1 MAYGDITNQSSKS
14 FLPEKSMLVQQG
26 VHAIVMKDN
35 LSAISHVSDTVDL
48 KDLTTVTG
56 FQGASLYV
64 GVTGDVKVNMAATD
78 NTVLFR
84 DVQAGTFLP
93 IKVNRV
99 WAAGTTA
106 DSIIA
111 LY

>member
-1 MAYGDITNQSSKS
+1 MAYGDISNQDSKT

-26 VHAIVMKDN
+26 VHAVAIKDTSN
-35 LSAISHVSDTVDL
+35 SINHLSDTVDL
-48 KDLTTVTG
+48 KDLTAIKA

-64 GVTGDVKVNMAATD
+64 GSSGDIKVNMAGTD
-78 NTVLFR
+78 NTVVFKE
-84 DVQAGTFLP
+84 VQAGTFLP

-99 WAAGTTA
+99 WSTSTTA
-106 DSIIA
+106 DFIVA

>member
-1 MAYGDITNQSSKS
+1 MAYGDISKQTS
-14 FLPEKSMLVQQG
+14 NTFLPEKSMLVQQG
-26 VHAIVMKDN
+26 VHAVAVKDTAGSIN
-35 LSAISHVSDTVDL
+35 HVSDTVDL
-48 KDLTTVTG
+48 KDLTAVKA

-64 GVTGDVKVNMAATD
+64 GTGGDVKVNMAATD
-78 NTVLFR
+78 NTVVFR
-84 DVQAGTFLP
+84 DVPAGTFLP

-99 WAAGTTA
+99 WSTGTTA